1 MENAKRVYLK
11 GVAHG
16 RRSYFETF
24 FDDHW
29 VRTAWNDHFK
39 RMAIEKT
46 VTNRLDILYVGF
58 FLCVGGFV
66 VCGIY
71 ALVGITIALQL
82 PDWTLSLTVTR

>member
-1 MENAKRVYLK
+1 MIVDRIL
-11 GVAHG
+11 
-16 RRSYFETF
+16 RSFLTIAGLP
-24 FDDHW
+24 
-29 VRTAWNDHFK
+29 RLATTK
-39 RMAIEKT
+39 RMTSERT
-46 VTNRLDILYVGF
+46 LTNRLDILYVGF

>member
-24 FDDHW
+24 CDDHW

-39 RMAIEKT
+39 RMATEKT